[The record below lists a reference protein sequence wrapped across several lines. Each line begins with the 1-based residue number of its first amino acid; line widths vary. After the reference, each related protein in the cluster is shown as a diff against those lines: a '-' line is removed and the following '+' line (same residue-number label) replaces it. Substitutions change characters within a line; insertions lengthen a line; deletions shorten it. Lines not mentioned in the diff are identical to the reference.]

1 MEHTNPPSSTLFL
14 PDLPADLPEI
24 ELQALFQ
31 SQEGFKSARIREDRN
46 KNLVGFVEFEDSSF
60 ASRARDRFNGQRPLP
75 LPHPLTIQFARTKD
89 PSAYGDG
96 YRRRRDGQPRSNN
109 NNNNIGL
116 LGAGG
121 APAASSGPMMPA
133 FFSPVATPLNYANPY
148 QVAAMFPPQLPPDA
162 SSTLYIEG
170 LPLDATERE
179 VAHIFRQ
186 WPGFQSLRIL
196 PKVKESTQ
204 NNPQAPKFV
213 TPHPTTTHTYH
224 LCFVEFDNKTQ
235 ATLAMCHLN
244 GYRFDL
250 KSDTKGLVIS
260 YAKSDRKDKKTGGG
274 VRKKE

>member
-14 PDLPADLPEI
+14 PDLPAELPELD
-24 ELQALFQ
+24 LQALFQ

-46 KNLVGFVEFEDSSF
+46 KNLVGFVEFEDSNF

-75 LPHPLTIQFARTKD
+75 LPHALTIQFARTKE
-89 PSAYGDG
+89 PSPYGDG
-96 YRRRRDGQPRSNN
+96 YRRRRDGPPRSNN
-109 NNNNIGL
+109 NNVGL
-116 LGAGG
+116 LGAGNG
-121 APAASSGPMMPA
+121 AAAAPGAPMMPA

-148 QVAAMFPPQLPPDA
+148 QVAAMFPPQLPADA
-162 SSTLYIEG
+162 SSTLYVEG

-204 NNPQAPKFV
+204 NNPTQAPKFV
-213 TPHPTTTHTYH
+213 TPHPTTHTYH

-250 KSDTKGLVIS
+250 KNDTKGLVIS
-260 YAKSDRKDKKTGGG
+260 YAKSDRKDKKTGI
-274 VRKKE
+274 RKKE